1 MNVGNT
7 HISGRF
13 WGLWTLASAIG
24 FVVGGMM
31 ALPIAYGL
39 AEVVMDATNET
50 AGFAVAGAFFGIL
63 VGGGLG
69 AGQQLVLRSSVAWA
83 GKWALASA
91 AATAVAWAIA
101 FPLLVSAG
109 ETASASTGAVVAI
122 LFGLALGVA
131 QWLVL
136 RTHVPGSGR
145 WVAITLVSLALA
157 IGLALSLDGE
167 GRELLA
173 FGAGGLLAGGLTGLG
188 MAWMLPSDGALA
200 LSAE

>member
-1 MNVGNT
+1 MNVGST

-24 FVVGGMM
+24 FIVGGML
-31 ALPIAYGL
+31 ALPIGYGL
-39 AEVVMDATNET
+39 GEVVMDATNES

-69 AGQQLVLRSSVAWA
+69 IGQQLVLRSRVEWSRM
-83 GKWALASA
+83 WALASA
-91 AATAVAWAIA
+91 AATTVVWAIA
-101 FPLLVSAG
+101 FPLMASAD
-109 ETASASTGAVVAI
+109 EPASASTGAIIAI

-136 RTHVPGSGR
+136 RKHVPGAGR

-157 IGLALSLDGE
+157 IGLAFSLDGE

-173 FGAGGLLAGGLTGLG
+173 FGAAGLLAGALTGLG
-188 MAWMLPSDGALA
+188 MAWLLPSDKTFA